1 VCVCVFVRDREAK
14 GGVVALKPTTYIS
27 GARRHKTNLCLFS
40 TYLQKQKGTGS
51 HAACFTALQIAYN
64 NNTQHQVYD
73 IQPLQKRLRLLIR
86 DKTGN
91 TIHGVLECGA
101 AHTNRK
107 TPLNMFIASPFAK
120 STNHLSLSEYTL
132 NVNNHLGVVLFF
144 NLQKPLMCVYMCV
157 ALIRRKNTLCQREVI
172 RWLFL
177 FLLCARVW
185 RRLQRICNYT
195 QTSGEGGVWVGSRNI
210 SFSGRSRVCFTF
222 MYMERLVGWPL
233 SDFPPSRASLSSL
246 I

>member
-1 VCVCVFVRDREAK
+1 MWSSTH
-14 GGVVALKPTTYIS
+14 KPKDSFEY
-27 GARRHKTNLCLFS
+27 
-40 TYLQKQKGTGS
+40 
-51 HAACFTALQIAYN
+51 
-64 NNTQHQVYD
+64 VY
-73 IQPLQKRLRLLIR
+73 RLLLPSQQ
-86 DKTGN
+86 T
-91 TIHGVLECGA
+91 T
-101 AHTNRK
+101 
-107 TPLNMFIASPFAK
+107 S
-120 STNHLSLSEYTL
+120 LSLSEYTL

-157 ALIRRKNTLCQREVI
+157 ALIRRKNTLPEREVI

-210 SFSGRSRVCFTF
+210 SFSGRSAECALHLC
-222 MYMERLVGWPL
+222 LVGWPL